1 MVALGPGT
9 CPAVSLLIVQC
20 AVSTGRERWLA
31 GVRIE
36 NDVLVT
42 AQGIEQLTIVP
53 RTVEDIEAVMAV
65 GRV

>member
-1 MVALGPGT
+1 MCGYWECVT
-9 CPAVSLLIVQC
+9 
-20 AVSTGRERWLA
+20 RLA

-53 RTVEDIEAVMAV
+53 RTVEEIEAVMAV